1 MEFNNLML
9 SFAAAS
15 MSTLIG
21 CVLAYFIRT
30 KNIIVLVVYWV
41 MIMFAFTFMNLLL
54 TFIEGKVEYWINLI
68 APLILPL
75 IMFPGMTTK
84 ENSNAIDYLIKE
96 NSNAIDYLIAGIGA
110 ACVAS
115 ILGFSINRI
124 ILEMTAYNISYE
136 NAFMLLTL
144 NCFMY
149 LGVSFRLL
157 KQYVRLVKG

>member
-1 MEFNNLML
+1 MITKLML
-9 SFAAAS
+9 SFAAVS

-30 KNIIVLVVYWV
+30 KNIIVLMVYWA
-41 MIMFAFTFMNLLL
+41 MIMFAFTFMSLLL
-54 TFIEGKVEYWINLI
+54 TFVDGKVEYWINLF

-75 IMFPGMTTK
+75 IMFPGITT
-84 ENSNAIDYLIKE
+84 KE

-136 NAFMLLTL
+136 NAFMLFTL

-157 KQYVRLVKG
+157 KHYVRLVKS

>member
-9 SFAAAS
+9 SFAAVS

-30 KNIIVLVVYWV
+30 KNIIVLMLYWV
-41 MIMFAFTFMNLLL
+41 IIMFAFTFMSLLL
-54 TFIEGKVEYWINLI
+54 TFVDGKVEYWINLI

-75 IMFPGMTTK
+75 IMFPGITT
-84 ENSNAIDYLIKE
+84 KE

-136 NAFMLLTL
+136 NAFMLLAL

>member
-1 MEFNNLML
+1 MITNLML

-21 CVLAYFIRT
+21 CVLAYFVRT
-30 KNIIVLVVYWV
+30 KNIIVLMVYWV
-41 MIMFAFTFMNLLL
+41 MILFAFTFMILLL

-75 IMFPGMTTK
+75 IMLPGIT
-84 ENSNAIDYLIKE
+84 IKE

-136 NAFMLLTL
+136 NSFMLLTL

>member
-1 MEFNNLML
+1 MITNLML

-21 CVLAYFIRT
+21 CVLAYFVRT
-30 KNIIVLVVYWV
+30 KNIIVLMVYWV
-41 MIMFAFTFMNLLL
+41 MIIFAFTFMILLL

-75 IMFPGMTTK
+75 IMLPGITT
-84 ENSNAIDYLIKE
+84 KE

>member
-1 MEFNNLML
+1 MITNLML

-21 CVLAYFIRT
+21 CVLAYFVRT
-30 KNIIVLVVYWV
+30 KNIIVLMVYWV
-41 MIMFAFTFMNLLL
+41 MILFAFTFMILLL

-75 IMFPGMTTK
+75 IMLPGITT
-84 ENSNAIDYLIKE
+84 KE